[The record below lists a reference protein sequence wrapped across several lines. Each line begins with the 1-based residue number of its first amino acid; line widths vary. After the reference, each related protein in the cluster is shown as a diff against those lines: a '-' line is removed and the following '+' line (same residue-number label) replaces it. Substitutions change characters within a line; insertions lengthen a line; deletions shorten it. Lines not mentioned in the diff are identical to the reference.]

1 MRANNFGMIMNN
13 TQYIFNSQF
22 QCEQLLIDRNA
33 KQIALNWLNDHGMIF
48 PHDYIWFCD
57 GNDARTITINL
68 LNNRVKQMLE
78 GKYGKAVQ
86 NDRSVNKY
94 GMITVSHIKKLCT
107 HSWEWVDVTVDRSS
121 VLGNP
126 FPLSNE
132 SDRIQ
137 VVEQYWVWLMANVE
151 LARSGYKEDSV
162 TVDASLVS
170 NKFKYPNSGLVVH
183 NLLNI
188 YNRVKAGTNV
198 RLLCWCYPKLC
209 HANSIELAIKLKLA
223 GKLESA
229 INLSYQ
235 EACQV

>member
-1 MRANNFGMIMNN
+1 MNN

-22 QCEQLLIDRNA
+22 QCEQLLIDRSA
-33 KQIALNWLNDHGMIF
+33 KQIALNWLNDHGMKF

-151 LARSGYKEDSV
+151 LARSGHKENSV

-170 NKFKYPNSGLVVH
+170 DKFKYPNSGLVVH

-209 HANSIELAIKLKLA
+209 HANCIELAIKLKLA